1 MEEAEVAAVAEAV
14 VVAIAG
20 NYCEDKEEEVVA
32 VVVAAAVV
40 EVEEVWSSCTRE
52 VFQCPSC
59 RWPAV
64 REAKEEV
71 AAEARAVEEA
81 EGCLVAPTLQQ
92 EPLTLHS
99 QTGCL
104 AETSSP

>member
-1 MEEAEVAAVAEAV
+1 MAAVAEAV

-32 VVVAAAVV
+32 AAVV
-40 EVEEVWSSCTRE
+40 EVEEAWSSCTRE